1 MTQDLSIYTG
11 QLRYEN
17 VDFEFVFD
25 RKELRLI
32 LPVEKKEKIDRDWL
46 KKQIVRGLYTDNIPI
61 MKESYLMGKCNENS
75 RIIIFITQKDTR
87 IDSYNSVLVVKL
99 IGYILCDGGI
109 NDIDRIVFKSQEI
122 NHIYP
127 INQAYQ
133 IIYEKNGKVSLIIKE
148 FNSTLTKEQEFAVDK
163 IKVKSHFYT
172 VTNTSHILDDS
183 PLSIN
188 SALIFDFEKT
198 NDYNFIIRLFYIAK
212 QFMQFLCYRRDVYLP
227 NVDLYAPY
235 ENGKH
240 LKFATLHINDE
251 LCSCDLNSLKEK
263 RYISQSLIAGYEGK
277 ILADIADNSL
287 YLRHLP
293 ETYKSGRLI
302 DASRFVMLMA
312 AFEWEFKRMYP
323 SGISKDSS
331 TIQIENEAME
341 AIEDLINKSKGKLK
355 KKYKFLKN
363 LIKSDNLQ
371 SKIIKVGNDF
381 DDAIGN
387 FGKNLYELNNETL
400 DYFKMGDRLANQ
412 RNNFAHGNL
421 NKDFIG
427 LSLLDL
433 IYLEYMIYAMQLRYY
448 GISDINIRK
457 AINNL
462 FRLNYYIE

>member
-1 MTQDLSIYTG
+1 M
-11 QLRYEN
+11 
-17 VDFEFVFD
+17 
-25 RKELRLI
+25 
-32 LPVEKKEKIDRDWL
+32 
-46 KKQIVRGLYTDNIPI
+46 
-61 MKESYLMGKCNENS
+61 
-75 RIIIFITQKDTR
+75 
-87 IDSYNSVLVVKL
+87 VVKL
-99 IGYILCDGGI
+99 IGYILCDRGI
-109 NDIDRIVFKSQEI
+109 NYINRVTFKSQEI
-122 NHIYP
+122 NCIYP

-133 IIYEKNGKVSLIIKE
+133 FIYEKMGKVSLITKE
-148 FNSTLTKEQEFAVDK
+148 FNTTLTKEQEFVVNK
-163 IKVKSHFYT
+163 IKVKSHFYIT
-172 VTNTSHILDDS
+172 TNTCNTLIDS

-198 NDYNFIIRLFYIAK
+198 NDYKFILRLFYIAK
-212 QFMQFLCYRRDVYLP
+212 QFIQFLCYRRDVYLP

-235 ENGKH
+235 ENVKY
-240 LKFATLHINDE
+240 LKFATLHIIDE
-251 LCSCDLNSLKEK
+251 LHSCDLNSLKEK
-263 RYISQSLIAGYEGK
+263 RYISQSLIVGYEGK
-277 ILADIADNSL
+277 ILADIADNLL

-302 DASRFVMLMA
+302 DASRFIMIMA

-323 SGISKDSS
+323 DGIPKDSN

-363 LIKSDNLQ
+363 LISSDNLQ
-371 SKIIKVGNDF
+371 SKIIKTGNDF

-387 FGKNLYELNNETL
+387 FGKNLYELNNEIL
-400 DYFKMGDRLANQ
+400 DYSKMGDRLANQ

-427 LSLLDL
+427 FSLLDL
-433 IYLEYMIYAMQLRYY
+433 IYLEYIIYAMQLRYY

-462 FRLNYYIE
+462 FVHKLLY

>member
-1 MTQDLSIYTG
+1 M
-11 QLRYEN
+11 
-17 VDFEFVFD
+17 
-25 RKELRLI
+25 
-32 LPVEKKEKIDRDWL
+32 
-46 KKQIVRGLYTDNIPI
+46 
-61 MKESYLMGKCNENS
+61 
-75 RIIIFITQKDTR
+75 
-87 IDSYNSVLVVKL
+87 VVKL
-99 IGYILCDGGI
+99 IGYILCDRGI
-109 NDIDRIVFKSQEI
+109 NYINRVTFKSQEI
-122 NHIYP
+122 NCIYP

-133 IIYEKNGKVSLIIKE
+133 FIYEKMGKVSLITKE
-148 FNSTLTKEQEFAVDK
+148 FNTTLTKEQEFVVNK
-163 IKVKSHFYT
+163 IKVKSHFYIT
-172 VTNTSHILDDS
+172 TNTCNTLIDS

-198 NDYNFIIRLFYIAK
+198 NDYKFILRLFYIAK
-212 QFMQFLCYRRDVYLP
+212 QFIQFLCYRRDVYLP

-235 ENGKH
+235 ENVKY
-240 LKFATLHINDE
+240 LKFATLHIIDE
-251 LCSCDLNSLKEK
+251 LHSCDLNSLKEK
-263 RYISQSLIAGYEGK
+263 RYISQSLIVGYEGK
-277 ILADIADNSL
+277 ILADIADNLL

-302 DASRFVMLMA
+302 DSSRFIMIMA

-323 SGISKDSS
+323 DGIPKDSN

-363 LIKSDNLQ
+363 LISSDNLQ
-371 SKIIKVGNDF
+371 SKIIKTGNDF

-387 FGKNLYELNNETL
+387 FGKNLYELNNEIL
-400 DYFKMGDRLANQ
+400 DYSKMGDRLANQ

-427 LSLLDL
+427 FSLLDL
-433 IYLEYMIYAMQLRYY
+433 IYLEYIIYAMQLRYY

>member
-1 MTQDLSIYTG
+1 
-11 QLRYEN
+11 
-17 VDFEFVFD
+17 
-25 RKELRLI
+25 
-32 LPVEKKEKIDRDWL
+32 
-46 KKQIVRGLYTDNIPI
+46 
-61 MKESYLMGKCNENS
+61 
-75 RIIIFITQKDTR
+75 
-87 IDSYNSVLVVKL
+87 LVVKL
-99 IGYILCDGGI
+99 IGYILCDRGI
-109 NDIDRIVFKSQEI
+109 NYINRVTFKSQEI
-122 NHIYP
+122 NCIYP

-133 IIYEKNGKVSLIIKE
+133 FIYEKMGKVSLITKE
-148 FNSTLTKEQEFAVDK
+148 FNTTLTKEQEFVVNK
-163 IKVKSHFYT
+163 IKVKSHFYIT
-172 VTNTSHILDDS
+172 TNTCNTLIDS

-198 NDYNFIIRLFYIAK
+198 NDYKFILRLFYIAK
-212 QFMQFLCYRRDVYLP
+212 QFIQFLCYRRDVYLP

-235 ENGKH
+235 ENVKY
-240 LKFATLHINDE
+240 LKFATLHIIDE
-251 LCSCDLNSLKEK
+251 LHSCDLNSLKEK
-263 RYISQSLIAGYEGK
+263 RYISQSLIVGYEGK
-277 ILADIADNSL
+277 ILADIADNLL

-302 DASRFVMLMA
+302 DASRFIMIMA

-323 SGISKDSS
+323 DGIPKDSN

-363 LIKSDNLQ
+363 LISSDNLQ
-371 SKIIKVGNDF
+371 SKIIKTGNDF

-387 FGKNLYELNNETL
+387 FGKNLYELNNEIL
-400 DYFKMGDRLANQ
+400 DYSKMGDRLANQ

-427 LSLLDL
+427 FSLLDL
-433 IYLEYMIYAMQLRYY
+433 IYLEYIIYAMQLRYY

>member
-1 MTQDLSIYTG
+1 M
-11 QLRYEN
+11 
-17 VDFEFVFD
+17 
-25 RKELRLI
+25 
-32 LPVEKKEKIDRDWL
+32 
-46 KKQIVRGLYTDNIPI
+46 
-61 MKESYLMGKCNENS
+61 
-75 RIIIFITQKDTR
+75 
-87 IDSYNSVLVVKL
+87 VVKL
-99 IGYILCDGGI
+99 IGDILCDRGI
-109 NDIDRIVFKSQEI
+109 NYINRVTFKSQEI
-122 NHIYP
+122 NCIYP

-133 IIYEKNGKVSLIIKE
+133 FIYEKMGKVSLITKE
-148 FNSTLTKEQEFAVDK
+148 FNTTLTKEQEFVVNK
-163 IKVKSHFYT
+163 IKVKSHFYIT
-172 VTNTSHILDDS
+172 TNTCNTLIDS

-198 NDYNFIIRLFYIAK
+198 NDYNFILRLFYIVK
-212 QFMQFLCYRRDVYLP
+212 QFIQFLCYRRDVYLP

-235 ENGKH
+235 ENVKY
-240 LKFATLHINDE
+240 LKFATLHIIDE
-251 LCSCDLNSLKEK
+251 LHSCDLNSLKEK
-263 RYISQSLIAGYEGK
+263 RYISQSLIVGYEGK
-277 ILADIADNSL
+277 ILADIADNLL

-302 DASRFVMLMA
+302 DASRFIMIMA

-323 SGISKDSS
+323 DGIPKDSN

-363 LIKSDNLQ
+363 LISSDNLQ
-371 SKIIKVGNDF
+371 SKIIKTGNDF

-387 FGKNLYELNNETL
+387 FGKNLYELNNEIL
-400 DYFKMGDRLANQ
+400 DYSKMGDRLANQ

-427 LSLLDL
+427 FSLLDL
-433 IYLEYMIYAMQLRYY
+433 IYLEYIIYAMQLRYY

>member
-1 MTQDLSIYTG
+1 M
-11 QLRYEN
+11 
-17 VDFEFVFD
+17 
-25 RKELRLI
+25 
-32 LPVEKKEKIDRDWL
+32 
-46 KKQIVRGLYTDNIPI
+46 
-61 MKESYLMGKCNENS
+61 
-75 RIIIFITQKDTR
+75 
-87 IDSYNSVLVVKL
+87 VVKL
-99 IGYILCDGGI
+99 IGYILCDRGI
-109 NDIDRIVFKSQEI
+109 NYINRVTFKSQEI
-122 NHIYP
+122 NCIYP

-133 IIYEKNGKVSLIIKE
+133 FIYEKMGKVSLITKE
-148 FNSTLTKEQEFAVDK
+148 FNTTLTKEQEFVVNK
-163 IKVKSHFYT
+163 IKVKSHFYIT
-172 VTNTSHILDDS
+172 TNTCNTLIDS

-198 NDYNFIIRLFYIAK
+198 NDYKFILRLFYIAK
-212 QFMQFLCYRRDVYLP
+212 QFIQFLCYRRDVYLP

-235 ENGKH
+235 ENVKY
-240 LKFATLHINDE
+240 LKFATLHIIDE
-251 LCSCDLNSLKEK
+251 LHSCDLNSLKEK
-263 RYISQSLIAGYEGK
+263 RYISQSLIVGYEGK
-277 ILADIADNSL
+277 ILADIADNLL

-302 DASRFVMLMA
+302 DASRFIMIMA

-323 SGISKDSS
+323 DGIPKDSN

-363 LIKSDNLQ
+363 LISSDNLQ
-371 SKIIKVGNDF
+371 SKIIKTGNDF
-381 DDAIGN
+381 DDAIGT
-387 FGKNLYELNNETL
+387 FGKNLYELNNEIL
-400 DYFKMGDRLANQ
+400 DYSKMGDRLANQ

-427 LSLLDL
+427 FSLLDL
-433 IYLEYMIYAMQLRYY
+433 IYLEYIIYAMQLRYY

>member
-1 MTQDLSIYTG
+1 M
-11 QLRYEN
+11 
-17 VDFEFVFD
+17 
-25 RKELRLI
+25 
-32 LPVEKKEKIDRDWL
+32 
-46 KKQIVRGLYTDNIPI
+46 
-61 MKESYLMGKCNENS
+61 
-75 RIIIFITQKDTR
+75 
-87 IDSYNSVLVVKL
+87 VVKL
-99 IGYILCDGGI
+99 IGYILCDRGI
-109 NDIDRIVFKSQEI
+109 NYINRVTFKSQEI
-122 NHIYP
+122 NCIYP

-133 IIYEKNGKVSLIIKE
+133 FIYEKMGKVSLITKE
-148 FNSTLTKEQEFAVDK
+148 FNTTLTKEQEFVVNK
-163 IKVKSHFYT
+163 IKVKSHFYIT
-172 VTNTSHILDDS
+172 TNTCNTLIDS
-183 PLSIN
+183 PLCIN

-198 NDYNFIIRLFYIAK
+198 NDYKFILRLFYIAK
-212 QFMQFLCYRRDVYLP
+212 QFIQFLCYRRDVYLP

-235 ENGKH
+235 ENVKY
-240 LKFATLHINDE
+240 LKFATLHIIDE
-251 LCSCDLNSLKEK
+251 LHSCDLNSLKEK
-263 RYISQSLIAGYEGK
+263 RYISQSLIVGYEGK
-277 ILADIADNSL
+277 ILADIADNLL

-302 DASRFVMLMA
+302 DASRFIMIMA

-323 SGISKDSS
+323 DGIPKDSN

-363 LIKSDNLQ
+363 LISSDNLQ
-371 SKIIKVGNDF
+371 SKIIKTGNDF

-387 FGKNLYELNNETL
+387 FGKNLYELNNEIL
-400 DYFKMGDRLANQ
+400 DYSKMGDRLANQ

-427 LSLLDL
+427 FSLLDL
-433 IYLEYMIYAMQLRYY
+433 IYLEYIIYAMQLRYY

>member
-1 MTQDLSIYTG
+1 M
-11 QLRYEN
+11 
-17 VDFEFVFD
+17 
-25 RKELRLI
+25 
-32 LPVEKKEKIDRDWL
+32 
-46 KKQIVRGLYTDNIPI
+46 
-61 MKESYLMGKCNENS
+61 
-75 RIIIFITQKDTR
+75 
-87 IDSYNSVLVVKL
+87 VVKL
-99 IGYILCDGGI
+99 IGYILCDRGI
-109 NDIDRIVFKSQEI
+109 NYINRVTFKSQEI
-122 NHIYP
+122 NCIYP

-133 IIYEKNGKVSLIIKE
+133 FIYEKMGKVSLITKE
-148 FNSTLTKEQEFAVDK
+148 FNTTLTKEQEFVVNK
-163 IKVKSHFYT
+163 IKVKSHFYIT
-172 VTNTSHILDDS
+172 TNTCNTLIDS

-198 NDYNFIIRLFYIAK
+198 NDYKFILRLFYIAK
-212 QFMQFLCYRRDVYLP
+212 QFIQFLCYRRDVYLP

-235 ENGKH
+235 ENVKY
-240 LKFATLHINDE
+240 LKFATLHIIDE
-251 LCSCDLNSLKEK
+251 LHSCDLNSLKEK
-263 RYISQSLIAGYEGK
+263 RYISQSLIVGYEGK
-277 ILADIADNSL
+277 ILADIADNLL

-302 DASRFVMLMA
+302 DASRFIMIMA

-323 SGISKDSS
+323 DGIPKDSN

-363 LIKSDNLQ
+363 LISSDNLQ
-371 SKIIKVGNDF
+371 SKIIKTGNDF

-387 FGKNLYELNNETL
+387 FGKNLYGLNNEIL
-400 DYFKMGDRLANQ
+400 VYSKMGDRLANQ

-427 LSLLDL
+427 FSLLDL
-433 IYLEYMIYAMQLRYY
+433 IYLEYIIYAMQLRYY

>member
-1 MTQDLSIYTG
+1 M
-11 QLRYEN
+11 
-17 VDFEFVFD
+17 
-25 RKELRLI
+25 
-32 LPVEKKEKIDRDWL
+32 
-46 KKQIVRGLYTDNIPI
+46 
-61 MKESYLMGKCNENS
+61 
-75 RIIIFITQKDTR
+75 
-87 IDSYNSVLVVKL
+87 VVKL
-99 IGYILCDGGI
+99 IGYILCDRGI
-109 NDIDRIVFKSQEI
+109 NYINRVTFKSQEI
-122 NHIYP
+122 NCIYP

-133 IIYEKNGKVSLIIKE
+133 FIYEKMGKVSLITKE
-148 FNSTLTKEQEFAVDK
+148 FNTTLTKEQEFVVNK
-163 IKVKSHFYT
+163 IKVKSHFYIT
-172 VTNTSHILDDS
+172 TNTCNTLIDS

-198 NDYNFIIRLFYIAK
+198 NDYKFILRLFYIAK
-212 QFMQFLCYRRDVYLP
+212 KFIQFLCYRRDVYLP

-235 ENGKH
+235 ENVKY
-240 LKFATLHINDE
+240 LKFATLHIIDE
-251 LCSCDLNSLKEK
+251 LHSCDLNSLKEK
-263 RYISQSLIAGYEGK
+263 RYISQSLIVGYEGK
-277 ILADIADNSL
+277 ILADIADNLL

-302 DASRFVMLMA
+302 DASRFIMIMA
-312 AFEWEFKRMYP
+312 AFEWGFKRMYP
-323 SGISKDSS
+323 DGIPKDSN

-363 LIKSDNLQ
+363 LISSDNLQ
-371 SKIIKVGNDF
+371 SKIIKTGNDF

-387 FGKNLYELNNETL
+387 FGKNLYELNNEIL
-400 DYFKMGDRLANQ
+400 DYSKMGDRLANQ

-427 LSLLDL
+427 FSLLDL
-433 IYLEYMIYAMQLRYY
+433 IYLEYIIYAMQLRYY

>member
-1 MTQDLSIYTG
+1 M
-11 QLRYEN
+11 
-17 VDFEFVFD
+17 
-25 RKELRLI
+25 
-32 LPVEKKEKIDRDWL
+32 
-46 KKQIVRGLYTDNIPI
+46 
-61 MKESYLMGKCNENS
+61 
-75 RIIIFITQKDTR
+75 
-87 IDSYNSVLVVKL
+87 VVKL
-99 IGYILCDGGI
+99 IGDILCDRGI
-109 NDIDRIVFKSQEI
+109 NYINRVTFKSQEI
-122 NHIYP
+122 NCIYP

-133 IIYEKNGKVSLIIKE
+133 FIYEKMGKVSLITKE
-148 FNSTLTKEQEFAVDK
+148 FNTTLTKEQEFVVNK
-163 IKVKSHFYT
+163 IKVKSHFYIT
-172 VTNTSHILDDS
+172 TNTCNTLIDS

-198 NDYNFIIRLFYIAK
+198 NDYNFILRLFYIAK
-212 QFMQFLCYRRDVYLP
+212 QFIQFLCYRRDVYLP

-235 ENGKH
+235 ENVKY
-240 LKFATLHINDE
+240 LKFATLHIIDE
-251 LCSCDLNSLKEK
+251 LHSCDLNSLKEK
-263 RYISQSLIAGYEGK
+263 RYISQSLIVGYEGK
-277 ILADIADNSL
+277 ILADIADNLL

-302 DASRFVMLMA
+302 DASRFIMIMA

-323 SGISKDSS
+323 DGIPKDSN

-363 LIKSDNLQ
+363 LISSDNLQ
-371 SKIIKVGNDF
+371 SKIIKTGNDF

-387 FGKNLYELNNETL
+387 FGKNLYELNNEIL
-400 DYFKMGDRLANQ
+400 DYSKMGDRLANQ

-427 LSLLDL
+427 FSLLDL
-433 IYLEYMIYAMQLRYY
+433 IYLEYIIYAMQLRYY

>member
-1 MTQDLSIYTG
+1 M
-11 QLRYEN
+11 
-17 VDFEFVFD
+17 
-25 RKELRLI
+25 
-32 LPVEKKEKIDRDWL
+32 
-46 KKQIVRGLYTDNIPI
+46 
-61 MKESYLMGKCNENS
+61 
-75 RIIIFITQKDTR
+75 
-87 IDSYNSVLVVKL
+87 VVKL
-99 IGYILCDGGI
+99 IGYILCDRGI
-109 NDIDRIVFKSQEI
+109 NYINRVTFKSQEI
-122 NHIYP
+122 NCIYP

-133 IIYEKNGKVSLIIKE
+133 FIYEKMGKVSLITKE
-148 FNSTLTKEQEFAVDK
+148 FNTTLTKEQEFVVNK
-163 IKVKSHFYT
+163 IKVKSHFYIT
-172 VTNTSHILDDS
+172 TNTCNTLIDS

-198 NDYNFIIRLFYIAK
+198 NDYKFILRLFYIAK
-212 QFMQFLCYRRDVYLP
+212 QFIQFLCYRRDVYLP

-235 ENGKH
+235 ENVKY
-240 LKFATLHINDE
+240 LKFATLHIIDE
-251 LCSCDLNSLKEK
+251 LHSCDLNSLKEK
-263 RYISQSLIAGYEGK
+263 RYISQSLIVGYEGK
-277 ILADIADNSL
+277 ILADIADNLL

-293 ETYKSGRLI
+293 ETYKSGRVI
-302 DASRFVMLMA
+302 DASRFIMIMA

-323 SGISKDSS
+323 DGIPKDSN

-363 LIKSDNLQ
+363 LISSDNLQ
-371 SKIIKVGNDF
+371 SKIIKTGNDF

-387 FGKNLYELNNETL
+387 FGKNLYELNNEIL
-400 DYFKMGDRLANQ
+400 DYSKMGDRLANQ

-427 LSLLDL
+427 FSLLDL
-433 IYLEYMIYAMQLRYY
+433 IYLEYIIYAMQLRYY

>member
-1 MTQDLSIYTG
+1 M
-11 QLRYEN
+11 
-17 VDFEFVFD
+17 
-25 RKELRLI
+25 
-32 LPVEKKEKIDRDWL
+32 
-46 KKQIVRGLYTDNIPI
+46 
-61 MKESYLMGKCNENS
+61 
-75 RIIIFITQKDTR
+75 
-87 IDSYNSVLVVKL
+87 VVKL
-99 IGYILCDGGI
+99 IGYILCDRGI
-109 NDIDRIVFKSQEI
+109 NYINRVTFKSQEI
-122 NHIYP
+122 NCIYP

-133 IIYEKNGKVSLIIKE
+133 FIYEKMGKVSLITKE
-148 FNSTLTKEQEFAVDK
+148 FNTTLTKEQEFVVNK
-163 IKVKSHFYT
+163 IKVKSHFYIT
-172 VTNTSHILDDS
+172 TNTCNTLIDS

-198 NDYNFIIRLFYIAK
+198 NDYKFILRLFYIAK
-212 QFMQFLCYRRDVYLP
+212 QFIQFLCYRRDVYLP

-235 ENGKH
+235 ENVKY
-240 LKFATLHINDE
+240 LKFATLHIIDE
-251 LCSCDLNSLKEK
+251 LHSCDLNSLKEK
-263 RYISQSLIAGYEGK
+263 RYISQSLIVGYEGK
-277 ILADIADNSL
+277 ILADIADNLL

-302 DASRFVMLMA
+302 DASRFIMIMA

-323 SGISKDSS
+323 DGIPKDSN

-363 LIKSDNLQ
+363 LIISDNLQ
-371 SKIIKVGNDF
+371 SKIIKTGNDF

-387 FGKNLYELNNETL
+387 FGKNLYELNNEIL
-400 DYFKMGDRLANQ
+400 DYSKMGDRLANQ

-427 LSLLDL
+427 FSLLDL
-433 IYLEYMIYAMQLRYY
+433 IYLEYIIYAMQLRYY

>member
-1 MTQDLSIYTG
+1 M
-11 QLRYEN
+11 
-17 VDFEFVFD
+17 VD
-25 RKELRLI
+25 
-32 LPVEKKEKIDRDWL
+32 
-46 KKQIVRGLYTDNIPI
+46 
-61 MKESYLMGKCNENS
+61 
-75 RIIIFITQKDTR
+75 
-87 IDSYNSVLVVKL
+87 KL
-99 IGYILCDGGI
+99 IGYILCDRGI
-109 NDIDRIVFKSQEI
+109 NYINRVTFKSQEI
-122 NHIYP
+122 NCIYP

-133 IIYEKNGKVSLIIKE
+133 FIYEKMGKVSLITKE
-148 FNSTLTKEQEFAVDK
+148 FNTTLTKEQEFVVNK
-163 IKVKSHFYT
+163 IKVKSHFYIT
-172 VTNTSHILDDS
+172 TNTCNTLIDS

-198 NDYNFIIRLFYIAK
+198 NDYKFILRLFYIAK
-212 QFMQFLCYRRDVYLP
+212 QFIQFLCYRRDVYLP

-235 ENGKH
+235 ENVKY
-240 LKFATLHINDE
+240 LKFATLHIIDE
-251 LCSCDLNSLKEK
+251 LHSCDLNSLKEK
-263 RYISQSLIAGYEGK
+263 RYISQSLIVGYEGK
-277 ILADIADNSL
+277 ILADIADNLL

-302 DASRFVMLMA
+302 DASRFIMIMA

-323 SGISKDSS
+323 DGIPKDSN

-363 LIKSDNLQ
+363 LISSDNLQ
-371 SKIIKVGNDF
+371 SKIIKTGNDF

-387 FGKNLYELNNETL
+387 FGKNLYELNNEIL
-400 DYFKMGDRLANQ
+400 DYSKMGDRLANQ

-427 LSLLDL
+427 FSLLDL
-433 IYLEYMIYAMQLRYY
+433 IYLEYIIYAMQLRYY

>member
-1 MTQDLSIYTG
+1 M
-11 QLRYEN
+11 
-17 VDFEFVFD
+17 
-25 RKELRLI
+25 
-32 LPVEKKEKIDRDWL
+32 
-46 KKQIVRGLYTDNIPI
+46 
-61 MKESYLMGKCNENS
+61 
-75 RIIIFITQKDTR
+75 
-87 IDSYNSVLVVKL
+87 VVKL
-99 IGYILCDGGI
+99 IGYILCDRGI
-109 NDIDRIVFKSQEI
+109 NYINRVTFKSQEI
-122 NHIYP
+122 NCIYP

-133 IIYEKNGKVSLIIKE
+133 FIYEKMGKVSLITKE
-148 FNSTLTKEQEFAVDK
+148 FNTTLTKEQEFVVNK
-163 IKVKSHFYT
+163 IKVKSHFYIT
-172 VTNTSHILDDS
+172 TNTCNTLIDS

-198 NDYNFIIRLFYIAK
+198 NDYKFILRLFYIAK
-212 QFMQFLCYRRDVYLP
+212 QFIQFLCYRRDVYLP

-235 ENGKH
+235 ENVKY
-240 LKFATLHINDE
+240 LKFATLHIIDE
-251 LCSCDLNSLKEK
+251 LHSCDLNSLKEK
-263 RYISQSLIAGYEGK
+263 RYISQSLIVGYEGK
-277 ILADIADNSL
+277 ILADIADNLL

-302 DASRFVMLMA
+302 DASRFIMIMA

-323 SGISKDSS
+323 DGIPKDSN

-363 LIKSDNLQ
+363 LISSDNLQ
-371 SKIIKVGNDF
+371 SKIIKTGNDF

-387 FGKNLYELNNETL
+387 FGKNLYELNNEIL
-400 DYFKMGDRLANQ
+400 DYSKMGDRLANQ

-427 LSLLDL
+427 FSLLDL
-433 IYLEYMIYAMQLRYY
+433 IYLEYIIYAMQLRYY

>member
-1 MTQDLSIYTG
+1 M
-11 QLRYEN
+11 
-17 VDFEFVFD
+17 
-25 RKELRLI
+25 
-32 LPVEKKEKIDRDWL
+32 
-46 KKQIVRGLYTDNIPI
+46 
-61 MKESYLMGKCNENS
+61 
-75 RIIIFITQKDTR
+75 
-87 IDSYNSVLVVKL
+87 VVKL
-99 IGYILCDGGI
+99 IGYILRDRGI
-109 NDIDRIVFKSQEI
+109 NYINRVTFKSQEI
-122 NHIYP
+122 NCIYP

-133 IIYEKNGKVSLIIKE
+133 FIYEKMGKVSLITKE
-148 FNSTLTKEQEFAVDK
+148 FNTTLTKEQEFVVNK
-163 IKVKSHFYT
+163 IKVKSHFYIT
-172 VTNTSHILDDS
+172 TNTCNTLIDS

-198 NDYNFIIRLFYIAK
+198 NDYKFILRLFYIAK
-212 QFMQFLCYRRDVYLP
+212 QFIQFLCYRRDVYLP

-235 ENGKH
+235 ENVKY
-240 LKFATLHINDE
+240 LKFATLHIIDE
-251 LCSCDLNSLKEK
+251 LHSCDLNSLKEK
-263 RYISQSLIAGYEGK
+263 RYISQSLIVGYEGK
-277 ILADIADNSL
+277 ILADIADNLL

-302 DASRFVMLMA
+302 DASRFIMIMA

-323 SGISKDSS
+323 DGIPKDSN

-363 LIKSDNLQ
+363 LISSDNLQ
-371 SKIIKVGNDF
+371 SKIIKTGNDF

-387 FGKNLYELNNETL
+387 FGKNLYELNNEIL
-400 DYFKMGDRLANQ
+400 DYSKMGDRLANQ

-427 LSLLDL
+427 FSLLDL
-433 IYLEYMIYAMQLRYY
+433 IYLEYIIYAMQLRYY

>member
-1 MTQDLSIYTG
+1 MYLSNQSGISIY
-11 QLRYEN
+11 L
-17 VDFEFVFD
+17 
-25 RKELRLI
+25 
-32 LPVEKKEKIDRDWL
+32 
-46 KKQIVRGLYTDNIPI
+46 
-61 MKESYLMGKCNENS
+61 
-75 RIIIFITQKDTR
+75 QKM
-87 IDSYNSVLVVKL
+87 
-99 IGYILCDGGI
+99 
-109 NDIDRIVFKSQEI
+109 
-122 NHIYP
+122 
-127 INQAYQ
+127 
-133 IIYEKNGKVSLIIKE
+133 GKVSLITKE
-148 FNSTLTKEQEFAVDK
+148 FNTTLTKEQEFVVNK
-163 IKVKSHFYT
+163 IKVKSHFYIT
-172 VTNTSHILDDS
+172 TNTCNTLIDS

-198 NDYNFIIRLFYIAK
+198 NDYKFILRLFYIAK
-212 QFMQFLCYRRDVYLP
+212 QFIQFLCYRRDVYLP

-235 ENGKH
+235 ENVKY
-240 LKFATLHINDE
+240 LKFATLHIIDE
-251 LCSCDLNSLKEK
+251 LHSCDLNSLKEK
-263 RYISQSLIAGYEGK
+263 RYISQSLIVGYEGK
-277 ILADIADNSL
+277 ILADIADNLL

-302 DASRFVMLMA
+302 DASRFIMIMA

-323 SGISKDSS
+323 DGIPKDSN

-363 LIKSDNLQ
+363 LISSDNLQ
-371 SKIIKVGNDF
+371 SKIIKTGNDF

-387 FGKNLYELNNETL
+387 FGKNLYELNNEIL
-400 DYFKMGDRLANQ
+400 DYSKMGDRLANQ

-427 LSLLDL
+427 FSLLDL
-433 IYLEYMIYAMQLRYY
+433 IYLEYIIYAMQLRYY

>member
-1 MTQDLSIYTG
+1 M
-11 QLRYEN
+11 
-17 VDFEFVFD
+17 
-25 RKELRLI
+25 
-32 LPVEKKEKIDRDWL
+32 
-46 KKQIVRGLYTDNIPI
+46 
-61 MKESYLMGKCNENS
+61 
-75 RIIIFITQKDTR
+75 
-87 IDSYNSVLVVKL
+87 VVKL
-99 IGYILCDGGI
+99 IGYILCDRGI
-109 NDIDRIVFKSQEI
+109 NYINRVTFKSQEI
-122 NHIYP
+122 NCIYP

-133 IIYEKNGKVSLIIKE
+133 FIYEKMGKVSLITKE
-148 FNSTLTKEQEFAVDK
+148 FNTTLTKEQEFVVNK
-163 IKVKSHFYT
+163 IKVKSHFYIT
-172 VTNTSHILDDS
+172 TNTCNTLIDS

-198 NDYNFIIRLFYIAK
+198 NDYKFILRLFYIAK
-212 QFMQFLCYRRDVYLP
+212 QFIQFLCYRRDVYLP
-227 NVDLYAPY
+227 NVDIYAPY
-235 ENGKH
+235 ENVKY
-240 LKFATLHINDE
+240 LKFATLHIIDE
-251 LCSCDLNSLKEK
+251 LHSCDLNSLKEK
-263 RYISQSLIAGYEGK
+263 RYISQSLIVGYEGK
-277 ILADIADNSL
+277 ILADIADNLL

-302 DASRFVMLMA
+302 DASRFIMIMA

-323 SGISKDSS
+323 DGIPKDSN

-363 LIKSDNLQ
+363 LISSDNLQ
-371 SKIIKVGNDF
+371 SKIIKTGNDF

-387 FGKNLYELNNETL
+387 FGKNLYELNNEIL
-400 DYFKMGDRLANQ
+400 DYSKMGDRLANQ

-427 LSLLDL
+427 FSLLDL
-433 IYLEYMIYAMQLRYY
+433 IYLEYIIYAMQLRYY

>member
-1 MTQDLSIYTG
+1 M
-11 QLRYEN
+11 
-17 VDFEFVFD
+17 
-25 RKELRLI
+25 
-32 LPVEKKEKIDRDWL
+32 
-46 KKQIVRGLYTDNIPI
+46 
-61 MKESYLMGKCNENS
+61 
-75 RIIIFITQKDTR
+75 
-87 IDSYNSVLVVKL
+87 VVKL
-99 IGYILCDGGI
+99 IGYILCDRGI
-109 NDIDRIVFKSQEI
+109 NYINRVTFKSQEI
-122 NHIYP
+122 NCIYP

-133 IIYEKNGKVSLIIKE
+133 FIYEKMGKVSLITKE
-148 FNSTLTKEQEFAVDK
+148 FNTTLTKEQEFVVNK
-163 IKVKSHFYT
+163 IKVKSHFYIT
-172 VTNTSHILDDS
+172 TNTCNTLIDS

-198 NDYNFIIRLFYIAK
+198 NDYKFILRLFYIAK
-212 QFMQFLCYRRDVYLP
+212 QFIQFLCYRRDVYLP

-235 ENGKH
+235 ENVKY
-240 LKFATLHINDE
+240 LKFATLHIIDE
-251 LCSCDLNSLKEK
+251 LHFCDLNSLKEK
-263 RYISQSLIAGYEGK
+263 RYISQSLIVGYEGK
-277 ILADIADNSL
+277 ILADIADNLL

-302 DASRFVMLMA
+302 DASRFIMIMA

-323 SGISKDSS
+323 DGIPKDSN

-363 LIKSDNLQ
+363 LISSDNLQ
-371 SKIIKVGNDF
+371 SKIIKTGNDF

-387 FGKNLYELNNETL
+387 FGKNLYELNNEIL
-400 DYFKMGDRLANQ
+400 DYSKMGDRLANQ

-427 LSLLDL
+427 FSLLDL
-433 IYLEYMIYAMQLRYY
+433 IYLEYIIYAMQLRYY

>member
-1 MTQDLSIYTG
+1 M
-11 QLRYEN
+11 
-17 VDFEFVFD
+17 
-25 RKELRLI
+25 
-32 LPVEKKEKIDRDWL
+32 
-46 KKQIVRGLYTDNIPI
+46 
-61 MKESYLMGKCNENS
+61 
-75 RIIIFITQKDTR
+75 
-87 IDSYNSVLVVKL
+87 VVKL
-99 IGYILCDGGI
+99 IGYILCDRGI
-109 NDIDRIVFKSQEI
+109 NYINRVTFKSQEI
-122 NHIYP
+122 NCIYP

-133 IIYEKNGKVSLIIKE
+133 FIYEKMGKVSLITKE
-148 FNSTLTKEQEFAVDK
+148 FNTTLTKEQEFVVNK
-163 IKVKSHFYT
+163 IKVKSHFYIT
-172 VTNTSHILDDS
+172 TNTCNTLIDS

-198 NDYNFIIRLFYIAK
+198 NDYKFILRLFYIAK
-212 QFMQFLCYRRDVYLP
+212 QFIQFLCYRRDVYLP

-235 ENGKH
+235 ENVKY
-240 LKFATLHINDE
+240 LKFSTLHIIDE
-251 LCSCDLNSLKEK
+251 LHSCDLNSLKEK
-263 RYISQSLIAGYEGK
+263 RYISQSLIVGYEGK
-277 ILADIADNSL
+277 ILADIADNLL

-302 DASRFVMLMA
+302 DASRFIMIMA

-323 SGISKDSS
+323 DGIPKDSN

-363 LIKSDNLQ
+363 LISSDNLQ
-371 SKIIKVGNDF
+371 SKIIKTGNDF

-387 FGKNLYELNNETL
+387 FGKNLYELNNEIL
-400 DYFKMGDRLANQ
+400 DYSKMGDRLANQ

-427 LSLLDL
+427 FSLLDL
-433 IYLEYMIYAMQLRYY
+433 IYLEYIIYAMQLRYY